1 MYEWFAEY
9 GIWVGIGISI
19 MYGISTI
26 CFHISDYDAKLKEEF
41 KCKDQ
46 KRIRKINNVGIV
58 LMILTLFSVV
68 SCVLII
74 LFYLLPIQLEKKAD
88 VLRQQYI
95 YSITDFDTS
104 APEGV
109 YVVKK
114 YKSIEDVKKY
124 KVYGENAGYTL
135 YKVDESNR
143 SSDESNRSSVEVTFR
158 KDKK

>member
-19 MYGISTI
+19 MYGISAI
-26 CFHISDYDAKLKEEF
+26 CLHISEHDAKL
-41 KCKDQ
+41 KDQ

-68 SCVLII
+68 SCILIV
-74 LFYLLPIQLEKKAD
+74 LFYLLPVQLERKAD

-104 APEGV
+104 TPEGV

-114 YKSIEDVKKY
+114 YKSIEDFKEY
-124 KVYGENAGYTL
+124 KAYGENAGYTL
-135 YKVDESNR
+135 YKVDER
-143 SSDESNRSSVEVTFR
+143 DQSSVEVTFR

>member
-1 MYEWFAEY
+1 M
-9 GIWVGIGISI
+9 
-19 MYGISTI
+19 
-26 CFHISDYDAKLKEEF
+26 K
-41 KCKDQ
+41 
-46 KRIRKINNVGIV
+46 
-58 LMILTLFSVV
+58 
-68 SCVLII
+68 
-74 LFYLLPIQLEKKAD
+74 EKKAD

-114 YKSIEDVKKY
+114 YKSIEDVKEY